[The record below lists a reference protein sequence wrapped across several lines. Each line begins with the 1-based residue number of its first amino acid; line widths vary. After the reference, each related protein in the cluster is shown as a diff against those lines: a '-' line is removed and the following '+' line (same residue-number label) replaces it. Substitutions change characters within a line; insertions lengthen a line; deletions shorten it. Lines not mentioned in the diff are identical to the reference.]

1 MALKFQMRA
10 PPILDQ
16 KDPDVP
22 SVFAPAALM
31 REARRQKGLASVDVP
46 SVSPRACAV
55 LSRASRTP
63 SADPSYT
70 TPGATTQRTPHILTF
85 AVNLRRRSLSRS
97 AVTRFDQH
105 AFSASWRQAAGPSL
119 GSEVPAPPPG
129 QTDDVDGCLS
139 HKKCPKRLQ
148 FSHQM
153 HILTIDAQ

>member
-1 MALKFQMRA
+1 MPNCQQTLWNENIRFRVAL
-10 PPILDQ
+10 DTN
-16 KDPDVP
+16 
-22 SVFAPAALM
+22 
-31 REARRQKGLASVDVP
+31 RETTDASY
-46 SVSPRACAV
+46 S
-55 LSRASRTP
+55 
-63 SADPSYT
+63 
-70 TPGATTQRTPHILTF
+70 TF

-153 HILTIDAQ
+153 HILTIDAQS